1 MTPFIIA
8 VLALAFVA
16 WASVNLYEAHYKH
29 QFILRL
35 TKPTEP
41 PERPRRCR
49 ACQAPMEYA
58 GICEDCQLARDEYQR
73 ALDEREMEILTGR
86 I

>member
-1 MTPFIIA
+1 MSAFIIA

-16 WASVNLYEAHYKH
+16 WAVINLYEAYYKH
-29 QFILRL
+29 QFILRI
-35 TKPTEP
+35 TKHNEP

-49 ACQAPMEYA
+49 ACHTPIECS

-73 ALDEREMEILTGR
+73 ALDGREIEIMTGR